1 MGEISPDHPRVQKGT
16 PGAEQRV
23 PGWFRSRVSQRGW
36 EVVMLILE
44 QERNKAELFWLVAPG
59 KERKSL
65 KLIFFKWEGMKSVGE
80 KNNCS

>member
-1 MGEISPDHPRVQKGT
+1 
-16 PGAEQRV
+16 
-23 PGWFRSRVSQRGW
+23 
-36 EVVMLILE
+36 MLILE